1 MASNSSRKSGS
12 SARST
17 QRKRVHL
24 GTGTTSRVASA
35 HPKAQVDIQD
45 ATVGPDRGPRTAAK
59 SAAHPGG
66 RAGRSKGAAGAARPV
81 SAKQLERDRRRI
93 RKRRILRLRVLA
105 VVAAV
110 LLLWTG
116 WTALSHS
123 ALFGI
128 KAVDVSGNVRLT
140 SQEIVKRADV
150 PKGATLLGLDRD
162 AVRKRLMGD
171 PWIARVRFSVGL
183 PSTLKIGIV
192 EREPSAVVDS
202 GSAFWFVDG
211 EGRVLAESVPDS
223 ATVLP
228 VVRDLPDFAAEP
240 GVVSDSATLR
250 NVLAVL
256 RGLSPDIVKTVRSV
270 SAPTK
275 NETALLTASSIEI
288 MVGEASRLDEKSVLI
303 TDIIK
308 QRGGSVVFIDVRS
321 VERPISRGIS
331 Q

>member
-1 MASNSSRKSGS
+1 M
-12 SARST
+12 
-17 QRKRVHL
+17 
-24 GTGTTSRVASA
+24 
-35 HPKAQVDIQD
+35 
-45 ATVGPDRGPRTAAK
+45 
-59 SAAHPGG
+59 
-66 RAGRSKGAAGAARPV
+66 
-81 SAKQLERDRRRI
+81 
-93 RKRRILRLRVLA
+93 RVLA